1 MSSGVQP
8 DPFKRVID
16 LIYEL
21 AAKKSWLREEC
32 GWVLQE
38 ALEMLKCSSDDSHY
52 AQVIIDKLQSASLSK
67 TPEGLALWV
76 IAQSKYPDLEVPK
89 HIWHNEDPLHR
100 KERSAIA
107 RILKE
112 TSTKDDLRD
121 GGEKPIGK
129 GSWSSKLHF
138 AWEVVLGAL
147 LDTSQNRPKRL
158 SFSDLWVEAVD
169 SKLLA
174 SWYSIC

>member
-1 MSSGVQP
+1 MSSGAQS
-8 DPFKRVID
+8 DQWERVIN
-16 LIYEL
+16 LVYEL
-21 AAKKSWLREEC
+21 ANKKSWLREEC

-38 ALEMLKCSSDDSHY
+38 ALEQLKSSSDGSNY

-76 IAQSKYPDLEVPK
+76 IAQSNFPDIDFPK

-100 KERSAIA
+100 KERSALA

-121 GGEKPIGK
+121 GGEKPIGT
-129 GSWSSKLHF
+129 GTWSSKLHF

-147 LDTSQNRPKRL
+147 LDTNQNHLKRL

-169 SKLLA
+169 SKLLV
-174 SWYSIC
+174 SWY